1 MSLQFS
7 KPASVKKPL
16 SPDIAEELA
25 MLRALHKTPAVL
37 EKQKTPRPTRP
48 GGSYPFRIAER
59 TAVRS

>member
-7 KPASVKKPL
+7 KPASVKKTL

-37 EKQKTPRPTRP
+37 EKQKNPQANEAWRLISVQDR
-48 GGSYPFRIAER
+48 
-59 TAVRS
+59 